1 MLLPAP
7 SWSPS
12 TPEDYF
18 RFGLFRFRSPLLT
31 ESISLSF
38 PPLTEMFHF
47 SGSRV
52 HNPMDSGYVN
62 RALPLLGYPIRIPPG
77 LRSLAALRGF
87 SQLAAS
93 FFACWHQGIH
103 HKPLGSSF
111 GFTPGDS
118 LKSFFQV
125 FLACMLDSCVSILGN
140 CFSHKIVGVPALCR
154 YSSFLPRGC
163 QSALFEPLFLSL
175 PFLLGFFMRG
185 RTADRT

>member
-7 SWSPS
+7 CWSPS

-111 GFTPGDS
+111 ESPPVTH
-118 LKSFFQV
+118 LNLSFKC
-125 FLACMLDSCVSILGN
+125 FLLVCLILVS
-140 CFSHKIVGVPALCR
+140 
-154 YSSFLPRGC
+154 
-163 QSALFEPLFLSL
+163 LFLEIVFPTKLLEYRLSPVFFFFATRMSICSL
-175 PFLLGFFMRG
+175 RAAFSFASFPSRLLYERG
-185 RTADRT
+185 YG